1 MSTHIMNIS
10 IVKALLPVALLLFIT
25 AASCDRPTNF
35 IEDGTLDFSA
45 DTLKFDSIFTT
56 FQAPTGRLIVYNNSA
71 NNLNISKIWLAA
83 GVNSEFEMIVD
94 GLEGDKMSF
103 DDMPLAKGDS
113 MLVLITFKSV
123 EQDAFIEEYV
133 NFEIGGE
140 MQRVLIRAK
149 VLDAYLWRTTGR
161 DSAGE
166 LVLTQAI
173 TRDTTFAID
182 KFTVIDGPLFI
193 TNGATLTLQ
202 AGTRLAFSP
211 FRLDPVAGGSP
222 LGPST
227 FEFRL
232 FSMIYVDDGSLQVLG
247 TEGNPVL
254 MQGVRFDTTTLAD
267 YNELP
272 GQWRGIQ
279 FSKNSFKNRIEH
291 CVMKNGLLGIRV
303 DSVSYDTE
311 PRLVMKHTEIRN
323 MAAFG
328 LQVLGFNG
336 SAPNDL
342 GTAPQIVAENC
353 QIYNCKE
360 RTVSISGGGWQEF
373 YNCNF
378 ASFPFNYSR
387 RNPSFSVAN
396 YLTLDG
402 QVIEEEYALKSS
414 MVNCVIYGSE
424 DEELLIE
431 NFNFYERDH
440 DVLFDHC
447 LVLTSTDPDREYDYE
462 PYFSNVIQ
470 NQDPLFHNTREF
482 DYRPEAGSPLI
493 DAGTDLS
500 ARYMVD
506 FRDDPAFM
514 RQLPFDIGAF
524 EYYEIQ

>member
-1 MSTHIMNIS
+1 MKYSFLR
-10 IVKALLPVALLLFIT
+10 ALVPVALLIFIT
-25 AASCDRPTNF
+25 AISCDRPRNF
-35 IEDGTLDFSA
+35 IEEGTLDFSA

-56 FQAPTGRLIVYNNSA
+56 LQAPTGRLIVYNNTSE
-71 NNLNISKIWLAA
+71 NINISKTWLAS
-83 GVNSEFEMIVD
+83 GTNSEFEMIAD

-113 MLVLITFKSV
+113 MLVLITFKSL
-123 EQDAFIEEYV
+123 EKDAYVEEYI

-149 VLDAYLWRTTGR
+149 VLDAYLWKTTGR
-161 DSAGE
+161 DDEGN

-173 TRDTTFAID
+173 TRDTTFATD
-182 KFTVIDGPLFI
+182 KFTVIDGPLFV
-193 TNGATLTLQ
+193 TNGATLTLLP
-202 AGTRLAFSP
+202 GTKLAFTP
-211 FRLDPVAGGSP
+211 FKLDPATGGNP

-232 FSMIYVDDGSLQVLG
+232 FSMIYVDDGSLQVQG
-247 TEGNPVL
+247 TAGNPVQ

-279 FSKNSFKNRIEH
+279 FSKNSSNNSLEH
-291 CVMKNGLLGIRV
+291 LIMKNGLLGIRV

-311 PRLVMKHTEIRN
+311 PRLVMKHVEIRN

-328 LQVLGFNG
+328 LQILGFNG
-336 SAPNDL
+336 SAPDDL
-342 GTAPQIVAENC
+342 GTAPQVVAENC

-378 ASFPFNYSR
+378 ASYPFNYSR
-387 RNPSFSVAN
+387 RNPSFSIAN

-402 QVIEEEYALKSS
+402 QVIQEEYALKTRV
-414 MVNCVIYGSE
+414 VNSIVYGSE
-424 DEELLIE
+424 DEELLVE
-431 NFNFYERDH
+431 NFDFYNREH
-440 DVLFDHC
+440 DVLFDHS
-447 LVLTSTDPDREYDYE
+447 LVRTSTDPDREYDYE
-462 PYFSNVIQ
+462 PYFREVIQ
-470 NQDPLFHNTREF
+470 NQDPLFHDSRMF
-482 DYRPEAGSPLI
+482 DYRPEENSPVI
-493 DAGTDLS
+493 DAGMDLS
-500 ARYMVD
+500 SRYMVD
-506 FRDDPAFM
+506 FRDDPSFS

-524 EYYEIQ
+524 EYYIID